1 MKAESKRGRPRKFD
15 EDITLDRIML
25 VFWQHGYAA
34 TSLDQI
40 AEATGLNR
48 PSLYAAFGSKKD
60 MYLKVISRFADQMQ
74 AHLKAAGQT
83 KTGLKP
89 RLKAIMTA
97 AIDLYCG
104 RSTFG
109 DAAYGCLAI
118 STLTTEAADDPDFR
132 SKLAHVVERM
142 DRGFAGLI
150 YAEMKDSVPEA
161 SVQFAARH
169 LSLML
174 HGLSV
179 RARAGESRDILVEL
193 AEAAVDRLVPD
204 PASAPV
210 M

>member
-1 MKAESKRGRPRKFD
+1 
-15 EDITLDRIML
+15 
-25 VFWQHGYAA
+25 
-34 TSLDQI
+34 
-40 AEATGLNR
+40 
-48 PSLYAAFGSKKD
+48 
-60 MYLKVISRFADQMQ
+60 
-74 AHLKAAGQT
+74 
-83 KTGLKP
+83 
-89 RLKAIMTA
+89 MTA

-132 SKLAHVVERM
+132 SMLAHVVERM

-161 SVQFAARH
+161 SVQFAAQH

-193 AEAAVDRLVPD
+193 AETAVDRLVPD